1 MEENIKESNNKLLGS
16 IIRDYRKRKN
26 LTLEN
31 LAKQMD
37 ITQLSIQKYEVGQR
51 TIPFNT
57 LVNFFQ
63 ILDIPLEK
71 LEIFF
76 KKKEKSKIRET
87 LETLSTNNDK
97 FNRIGYSIDYLEKL
111 GFTFDIVDLMNTE
124 EKEMTVKEDYIENPK
139 IIVVMS
145 PNRKITYHI
154 GIRDFLSFMN
164 LQSKNNLSSFIN
176 YLEIYHSDI
185 NDTINTEGTEKNQE
199 IKKLSEETKTK
210 NFNSSYILDEIF
222 KILEGKNNK

>member
-111 GFTFDIVDLMNTE
+111 GFTFD
-124 EKEMTVKEDYIENPK
+124 VKEDYIENPK

-145 PNRKITYHI
+145 PTRKITYHI

-164 LQSKNNLSSFIN
+164 FQSKNNLSSFIN

-185 NDTINTEGTEKNQE
+185 NDTINTEGTEKNQK
-199 IKKLSEETKTK
+199 IKKFSEETKTK
-210 NFNSSYILDEIF
+210 NFNSSYVLDEIF
-222 KILEGKNNK
+222 KILERKNNK

>member
-76 KKKEKSKIRET
+76 KK
-87 LETLSTNNDK
+87 
-97 FNRIGYSIDYLEKL
+97 
-111 GFTFDIVDLMNTE
+111 
-124 EKEMTVKEDYIENPK
+124 
-139 IIVVMS
+139 
-145 PNRKITYHI
+145 
-154 GIRDFLSFMN
+154 
-164 LQSKNNLSSFIN
+164 
-176 YLEIYHSDI
+176 
-185 NDTINTEGTEKNQE
+185 
-199 IKKLSEETKTK
+199 
-210 NFNSSYILDEIF
+210 
-222 KILEGKNNK
+222 

>member
-111 GFTFDIVDLMNTE
+111 GFTFDVVDLMNRE

-185 NDTINTEGTEKNQE
+185 NDTINTEGTEKNQK
-199 IKKLSEETKTK
+199 IKKFSEETKTK
-210 NFNSSYILDEIF
+210 NFNSSYVLDEIF
-222 KILEGKNNK
+222 KILERKNNK